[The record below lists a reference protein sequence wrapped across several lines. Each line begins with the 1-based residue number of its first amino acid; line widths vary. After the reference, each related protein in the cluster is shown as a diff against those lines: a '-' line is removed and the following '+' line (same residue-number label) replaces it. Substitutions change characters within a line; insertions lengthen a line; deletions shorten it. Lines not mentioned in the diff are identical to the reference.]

1 MKIEQL
7 IVQFLYKN
15 KKVTLQDI
23 GVFYLS
29 PDIIIPED
37 SDKETVL
44 PENAIRFEYNTK
56 AAQDEDLINYIV
68 QQTRKIKPLA
78 TSDLESFTILG
89 RQFMN
94 IGKPLPIEGLGILQ
108 KNQSGGYEFIQ
119 GNSMNTRLEPQPTL
133 LREKEKEAIVFTT
146 PSRKPGN
153 KNTIMAIV
161 VIAILIAGAGIF
173 YYWLKVGKD
182 KKTDSPVVIEMA
194 DTTVVPK
201 DTVKQVVITAPDTTK
216 LPVTN
221 PDGYTFKV
229 VIKEYNSKVAAE
241 KALKRLSNYG
251 HFLLMYPKDSSTYII
266 AMPFKK
272 PAADSL
278 RTRDSIKVLF
288 GGKPYIENR

>member
-23 GVFYLS
+23 GIFYLS

-108 KNQSGGYEFIQ
+108 KNQLGGYEFIQ
-119 GNSMNTRLEPQPTL
+119 GSSMNTRLEPQPT
-133 LREKEKEAIVFTT
+133 
-146 PSRKPGN
+146 
-153 KNTIMAIV
+153 
-161 VIAILIAGAGIF
+161 
-173 YYWLKVGKD
+173 
-182 KKTDSPVVIEMA
+182 
-194 DTTVVPK
+194 
-201 DTVKQVVITAPDTTK
+201 
-216 LPVTN
+216 
-221 PDGYTFKV
+221 
-229 VIKEYNSKVAAE
+229 
-241 KALKRLSNYG
+241 
-251 HFLLMYPKDSSTYII
+251 
-266 AMPFKK
+266 
-272 PAADSL
+272 
-278 RTRDSIKVLF
+278 
-288 GGKPYIENR
+288 